1 MLLTPRESSPE
12 PTPRPEDY
20 NAAMLSKE
28 TLETYR
34 RMTPGERLV
43 LALRMTEQTIPALF
57 EGSPE
62 LVTRRFEMLA
72 RENDERNRNMLTAIA
87 RTKTRP

>member
-1 MLLTPRESSPE
+1 
-12 PTPRPEDY
+12 
-20 NAAMLSKE
+20 MLSKE

-34 RMTPGERLV
+34 RMTPGQRLV
-43 LALRMTEQTIPALF
+43 LALRMTEQNIPALF

-62 LVTRRFEMLA
+62 MVTRRFEMLA